1 MAHPSRLGLSQLI
14 QTFYAGKA
22 ALKPQARVPRLYIY
36 YPDRPQPE
44 VVPLVGERYF
54 IGRSTRNCDIPVRS
68 DLVSQVHGLLQRRG
82 RGYVLM
88 DQKSTNGIY
97 RGRRPIQ
104 QRTLRHGDQ
113 FTLGPPELAEV
124 VRLVYVHPPR
134 WYVRAVGYGLWG
146 AGIGLALVVGWVAV
160 EWQKFDVT
168 PLPAG
173 AQGVPW

>member
-22 ALKPQARVPRLYIY
+22 ALKPQARVPQLHIY
-36 YPDRPQPE
+36 YPGSKTPE
-44 VVPLVGERYF
+44 VVSLVGEQYF

-68 DLVSQVHGLLQRRG
+68 DLVSHVHGLLQRRG
-82 RGYVLM
+82 RGYVLL

-134 WYVRAVGYGLWG
+134 WYVR
-146 AGIGLALVVGWVAV
+146 
-160 EWQKFDVT
+160 
-168 PLPAG
+168 
-173 AQGVPW
+173 